1 MIQTKS
7 NIITDMYDFKKYR
20 VKILQLDTNVIQ
32 SRISSSFFRNLI
44 KHKERLLE
52 EFALF
57 MPLKF

>member
-44 KHKERLLE
+44 KHKKRLLE